1 LATWYTGASAG
12 FWPHFKDGLIPPKQL
27 NFGHIFGSGRRPFL
41 CFHFQQLYQWS
52 EIALIAHDN
61 LLNITRRLYLGIP
74 MGRDTPFRSNDIE
87 TDQRL
92 AMCKV
97 STRHKNAQFLVSF
110 CHPRRPIIGSS
121 FARGPTM
128 KSSTIKR
135 SVVIDG
141 RKTSLSLEEA
151 FWRDLK
157 EIADSKGLTLSNIV
171 TMINKTKQQ
180 NNLSSAIRLFVFEQI
195 KKRKSD

>member
-1 LATWYTGASAG
+1 
-12 FWPHFKDGLIPPKQL
+12 
-27 NFGHIFGSGRRPFL
+27 
-41 CFHFQQLYQWS
+41 
-52 EIALIAHDN
+52 
-61 LLNITRRLYLGIP
+61 
-74 MGRDTPFRSNDIE
+74 
-87 TDQRL
+87 
-92 AMCKV
+92 
-97 STRHKNAQFLVSF
+97 
-110 CHPRRPIIGSS
+110 
-121 FARGPTM
+121 M

-141 RKTSLSLEEA
+141 RKTSLSFEEA

-180 NNLSSAIRLFVFEQI
+180 DKLSSAIRLFVFEQI

>member
-1 LATWYTGASAG
+1 
-12 FWPHFKDGLIPPKQL
+12 
-27 NFGHIFGSGRRPFL
+27 
-41 CFHFQQLYQWS
+41 
-52 EIALIAHDN
+52 
-61 LLNITRRLYLGIP
+61 

-110 CHPRRPIIGSS
+110 CHLRRPIIGSS

-141 RKTSLSLEEA
+141 RKTSLSFEEA

-180 NNLSSAIRLFVFEQI
+180 DKLSSAIRLFVFEQI